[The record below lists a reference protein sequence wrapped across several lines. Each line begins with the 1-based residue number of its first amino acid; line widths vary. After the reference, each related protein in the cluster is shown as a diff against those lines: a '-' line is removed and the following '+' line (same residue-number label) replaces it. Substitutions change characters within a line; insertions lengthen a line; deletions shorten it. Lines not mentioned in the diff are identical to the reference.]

1 MEKKLHWHRAGS
13 LRIYPG
19 IFNENS
25 PGNGKIFLALLV
37 INILLS
43 WIFQEYIMTRDAY
56 HTLLSDKLESYRI
69 DQQLDIMNRFKIW
82 GYLLLP
88 LVLWFK
94 FTCVTLLLQLPLLL
108 KFIEIPF
115 RKIFRVV
122 MIASLAIVMMNA
134 VFMLQLY
141 NIPAAEITNSLLKVQ
156 PLSLSS
162 LLDISAYPESALAV
176 LSTFNLF
183 EAGWLFLIFYGFTII
198 AGKKLKK
205 SDIALLI
212 SGVWSFLLF
221 LNYALLIYMEKAFG

>member
-1 MEKKLHWHRAGS
+1 MEKRELLHKQSS
-13 LRIYPG
+13 LRILKY

-43 WIFQEYIMTRDAY
+43 WIFQEFIMTRDVY

-69 DQQLDIMNRFKIW
+69 DQQLDIMSRFKIW

-88 LVLWFK
+88 LVLWLK
-94 FTCVTLLLQLPLLL
+94 LTCVSLLLQMPLLL
-108 KFIEIPF
+108 KFIEVPF

-122 MIASLAIVMMNA
+122 MIASIAVVLMNM
-134 VFMLQLY
+134 VYIIKLY
-141 NIPAAEITNSLLKVQ
+141 NLPVEGISNNLLKVQ

-162 LLDISAYPESALAV
+162 LLDISAYPDSALAI

-205 SDIALLI
+205 TDIALLI
-212 SGVWSFLLF
+212 SGVWTFLLL